1 MSQFFDHNLSSHLS
15 HVFVPHTLTQAG
27 MADEDATYGPSGA
40 GTEAVPDPSVY
51 MYGPA
56 GLFERLNQGQSQ
68 AIGIPRSIDAGL
80 RCIVSLTLCNIVTD
94 HIVTDHVASSCFCPS
109 FRRVSPHPKRLSD
122 LGSHPLNTHTI
133 SPYSAEDR
141 TKAKGSVHIVL
152 HTFNRKLNRK
162 LNRKRSWPTLTL

>member
-141 TKAKGSVHIVL
+141 TKAKGSVL
-152 HTFNRKLNRK
+152 TFNRKLKNGHGLR
-162 LNRKRSWPTLTL
+162 